1 MFRWRWVMERGYH
14 TGQPSVLDDLDSHL
28 LQRRNWRGVGQDEFQ
43 RLLKAPWF
51 CVLWAYLHETVSSFS
66 RNKIPWPWWNY
77 SSLSFFVLRQKM
89 YYWFLI
95 QPQTMWLREKSIEGG
110 VRKPRFS
117 PPNPPGRGGEGVAV
131 WPWATVFTSLAFS
144 FPGIKWKKWPSVLQ
158 FFSISKPMKSSP
170 SPKT

>member
-1 MFRWRWVMERGYH
+1 MCISRWPWDMFRWRWVTERGYH

-28 LQRRNWRGVGQDEFQ
+28 LQRRNWRGVGQNEFP

-51 CVLWAYLHETVSSFS
+51 YVLWAYLHETVSLFS

-117 PPNPPGRGGEGVAV
+117 PTNNPGSGVGGWLCDLGQQSSHL
-131 WPWATVFTSLAFS
+131 WASAS
-144 FPGIKWKKWPSVLQ
+144 QVLNER
-158 FFSISKPMKSSP
+158 SG
-170 SPKT
+170 